1 MTAAA
6 ALRETLI
13 SSIWLSLKPRGFKR
27 RGANFHR
34 PAEDVVHLIS
44 LQSSRSGTRD
54 SARVTVNLAVW
65 CKILDD
71 TGAAPSV
78 WTAHW
83 RKRIGHLMPANT
95 DLWWSL
101 PSDRALDEAATEIVG
116 ALEAYGLPALDCLAS
131 AASLLAL
138 WDSGES
144 PGLTRGQV
152 TQYAVRLRDGVA

>member
-6 ALRETLI
+6 ASRKVLI
-13 SSIWLSLKPRGFKR
+13 SSVWLSLKPRGFKR
-27 RGANFHR
+27 RGANFYR

-44 LQSSRSGTRD
+44 IQSSSSNTHD

-65 CKILDD
+65 CKILGDS
-71 TGAAPSV
+71 GAAPTV

-83 RKRIGHLMPANT
+83 RKRIGELMPANA
-95 DLWWSL
+95 DVWWSL
-101 PSDRALDEAATEIVG
+101 PSDRALDAAATEIVG
-116 ALEAYGLPALDCLAS
+116 ALEGYGLPALDSLTS
-131 AASLLAL
+131 AASLLTL

-152 TQYAVRLRDGVA
+152 AHYAVRLRAGVA

>member
-6 ALRETLI
+6 VLRETLI
-13 SSIWLSLKPRGFKR
+13 SRMWLSLKPRGFKR
-27 RGANFHR
+27 RGAYFLR
-34 PAEDVVHLIS
+34 SVEDVVHLIS
-44 LQSSRSGTRD
+44 LQSSSSSTQD

-83 RKRIGHLMPANT
+83 RKRIGRLMPANG

-101 PSDRALDEAATEIVG
+101 LSDRALDAAATEIVG
-116 ALEAYGLPALDCLAS
+116 ALEGYGLPALDSLTS
-131 AASLLAL
+131 AASLLTL

-144 PGLTRGQV
+144 PGLTRAQV
-152 TQYAVRLRDGVA
+152 AQYAVRLRSGIA